1 MFHNVFGMVYLKKS
15 LGLLFF
21 AFMVMAL
28 WQCAKRG
35 SPSGGP
41 KDTTPPKLVRAE
53 PENFT
58 TNFKAKKIRLYFD
71 ELIKLEDV
79 QNQLVV
85 SPPFKN
91 PATITPMG
99 APSKYIEVEIK
110 DTLRENA
117 TYTINF
123 GQSIVDNNEK
133 NPNSFLTY
141 VFSTGDYLDSL
152 TLTGAVSDAVNLKA
166 DEFISVMLY
175 EMDSTYTDS
184 TVFKQPPL
192 YITNT
197 GDSLPFFELKNLKGG
212 KYALFGLKDVN
223 KNNMFDQSQDKI
235 GFVADTITVP
245 TDSIYVLNLFREQL
259 NYKASVPS
267 MVAKNKIIFGY
278 QGDYRDMVIASLTTL
293 PDSVKTTLLKERD
306 KDTLNYWLTPTELDS
321 IIFSVRND
329 KVEAIDT
336 FTVKM
341 RDLPM
346 DSLKLSTSVTGKFN
360 FEDTF
365 SILANTPIVAL
376 DTSQV
381 SLNVSDSIPMS
392 YTFVLD
398 TLKNKVDFDFEV
410 EPNQK
415 YSFSLMP
422 GAITDF
428 FGMQNDT
435 LDYNLS
441 TGSFA
446 DYGNLR
452 MILGGDVTY
461 PIVVQLTNEK
471 GVVQREIVASEAQT
485 FEFNHLNPGNYIA
498 RVIFDSN
505 GNGKWDTGNYLK
517 KQQPEKIS
525 YYPGTIEIRANWEKE
540 ETFILSN

>member
-1 MFHNVFGMVYLKKS
+1 MVYLKKS

-21 AFMVMAL
+21 AFMVLAL

-53 PENFT
+53 PENYT
-58 TNFKAKKIRLYFD
+58 INFKAKKIRLYFD

-91 PATITPMG
+91 PATIKPMG

-110 DTLRENA
+110 DTLRENT

-184 TVFKQPPL
+184 TVFKQLPL

-235 GFVADTITVP
+235 GFINDTITIP

-259 NYKASVPS
+259 NYKPSVPS
-267 MVAKNKIIFGY
+267 LAAKNKIIFGY
-278 QGDYRDMVIASLTTL
+278 QGDYRDMTIETLTSL
-293 PDSVKTTLLKERD
+293 PDSVSTTLLKERD

-321 IIFSVRND
+321 IIFTVRND

-346 DSLKLSTSVTGKFN
+346 DSLKLSTSVSGKFN

-381 SLNVSDSIPMS
+381 ALNISDSIPMS
-392 YTFVLD
+392 YSYVLD
-398 TLKNKVDFDFEV
+398 TLKNKIDFDFEA

-435 LDYNLS
+435 LAYNLS

-471 GVVQREIVASEAQT
+471 GVVQREIIASEEQT
-485 FEFNHLNPGNYIA
+485 FEFKHLNPGNYVA

-505 GNGKWDTGNYLK
+505 GNGIWYTGNFLK

>member
-110 DTLRENA
+110 DTLRENT

-235 GFVADTITVP
+235 GFIADTITVP

-278 QGDYRDMVIASLTTL
+278 QGDYRDMVIESLTTL
-293 PDSVKTTLLKERD
+293 PDSVSTTLLKERD
-306 KDTLNYWLTPTELDS
+306 KDTLNYWLSPTELDS
-321 IIFSVRND
+321 IIFTVRND

>member
-1 MFHNVFGMVYLKKS
+1 MVHLKKL

-21 AFMVMAL
+21 TFMVLAL

-41 KDTTPPKLVRAE
+41 KDTTPPQLIRAE
-53 PENFT
+53 PESFT
-58 TNFKAKKIRLYFD
+58 TNFKSTKIRLYFD

-91 PATITPMG
+91 PAEITPMG
-99 APSKYIEVEIK
+99 GPSKYIEVVIK
-110 DTLRENA
+110 DTLRENT

-123 GQSIVDNNEK
+123 GQSIVDNNEG
-133 NPNSFLTY
+133 NPNSFLSY

-152 TLTGAVSDAVNLKA
+152 TLSGAVKDAVNRKA

-175 EMDSTYTDS
+175 AIDSTYSDS
-184 TVFKQPPL
+184 IIYKEPPL

-197 GDSLPFFELKNLKGG
+197 GDSLPLFELQNLKAG

-223 KNNMFDQSQDKI
+223 KNNMFDQGQDKI
-235 GFVADTITVP
+235 GFIEDTITIP
-245 TDSIYVLNLFREQL
+245 TDSIYLLNLFKEEL

-267 MVAKNKIIFGY
+267 LVAKNKIIFGY
-278 QGDYRDMVIASLTTL
+278 QGDHRDMTIETLTSL
-293 PDSVKTTLLKERD
+293 PDSVTTTILKERD
-306 KDTLNYWLTPTELDS
+306 KDTLNYWFTPTDLDS
-321 IIFSVRND
+321 INFTVKNE
-329 KVEAIDT
+329 KAQVLDT

-341 RDLPM
+341 RDLPL
-346 DSLKLSTSVTGKFN
+346 DSLKLTTSASGKFD

-365 SILANTPIVAL
+365 SVLANTPIAAL
-376 DTSQV
+376 DTSNI
-381 SLNVSDSIPMS
+381 SLMVSDSIPAN
-392 YTFVLD
+392 YTYELD
-398 TLKNKVDFDFEV
+398 TLKNKVDFDFEL

-415 YSFSLMP
+415 YSFSFLP

-428 FGMQNDT
+428 FEVQNDT

-441 TGSFA
+441 TGSYA

-452 MILGGDVTY
+452 IVLGGDVTY
-461 PIVVQLTNEK
+461 PVIMQLTNEK
-471 GVVQREIVASEAQT
+471 GEVQREIKASESQI
-485 FEFNHLNPGNYIA
+485 FEFNNLTPGKYVA
-498 RVIFDSN
+498 RVILDEN
-505 GNGKWDTGNYLK
+505 GNGKLDTGNFLK
-517 KQQPEKIS
+517 KIQPESVS
-525 YYPGTIEIRANWEKE
+525 YYPGVIDVRANWEME

>member
-110 DTLRENA
+110 DTLRENT

-235 GFVADTITVP
+235 GFIADTITVP

-278 QGDYRDMVIASLTTL
+278 QGDYRDMVIESLTTL
-293 PDSVKTTLLKERD
+293 PDSVSTYLLKERD
-306 KDTLNYWLTPTELDS
+306 KDTLNYWLSPTELDS
-321 IIFSVRND
+321 IIFTVQND

-381 SLNVSDSIPMS
+381 SLNVSDSIPMP

-471 GVVQREIVASEAQT
+471 GVVQREIIASEAQT

>member
-1 MFHNVFGMVYLKKS
+1 MVYLKKS

-110 DTLRENA
+110 DTLRENT

-235 GFVADTITVP
+235 GFIADTITVP

-278 QGDYRDMVIASLTTL
+278 QGDYRDMVIESLTTL
-293 PDSVKTTLLKERD
+293 PDSVSTYLLKERD
-306 KDTLNYWLTPTELDS
+306 KDTLNYWLSPTELDS
-321 IIFSVRND
+321 IIFTVQND

-381 SLNVSDSIPMS
+381 SLNVSDSIPMP

-471 GVVQREIVASEAQT
+471 GVVQREIIASEAQT

>member
-1 MFHNVFGMVYLKKS
+1 MVYLKKS

-110 DTLRENA
+110 DTLRENT

-152 TLTGAVSDAVNLKA
+152 NLTGAVSDAVNLKA

-235 GFVADTITVP
+235 GFVTDTITVP
-245 TDSIYVLNLFREQL
+245 TDSIYVLNLFREKL
-259 NYKASVPS
+259 NYKPSVPS

-376 DTSQV
+376 DTSLV

-428 FGMQNDT
+428 FGIQNDT

>member
-1 MFHNVFGMVYLKKS
+1 MVYLKKM
-15 LGLLFF
+15 LGFLFV
-21 AFMVMAL
+21 AFTVLAL

-41 KDTTPPKLVRAE
+41 KDITPPKLVRAE

-58 TNFKAKKIRLYFD
+58 INFKSEKIRLYFD

-99 APSKYIEVEIK
+99 GPSKYIEVVIN
-110 DTLRENA
+110 DTLRENT

-123 GQSIVDNNEK
+123 GQSIVDNNEG

-152 TLTGAVSDAVNLKA
+152 TLNGAVKDAINRKA

-175 EMDSTYTDS
+175 EIDSAYTDS
-184 TVFKQPPL
+184 TIYKEPPL
-192 YITNT
+192 YISNT

-223 KNNMFDQSQDKI
+223 KNNMFNQAQDKI
-235 GFVADTITVP
+235 GFIEDTITLP
-245 TDSIYVLNLFREQL
+245 TDSIYVLNLFQEEL
-259 NYKASVPS
+259 NYKPSVPS
-267 MVAKNKIIFGY
+267 LTAKNKIIFGY
-278 QGDYRDMVIASLTTL
+278 QGDYRDMEIETLTL
-293 PDSVKTTLLKERD
+293 MPDSVKSTILKERD
-306 KDTLNYWLTPTELDS
+306 KDTLNYWFTPTDLDS
-321 IIFSVRND
+321 IIFTVKND
-329 KVEAIDT
+329 EVEVLDT

-346 DSLKLSTSVTGKFN
+346 DSLKLSTSVSGKFN

-365 SILANTPIVAL
+365 SVLANTPIASL

-381 SLNVSDSIPMS
+381 SLMVSDTIPANYS
-392 YTFVLD
+392 FELD
-398 TLKNKVDFDFEV
+398 TLNNKVDFDFEA

-415 YSFSLMP
+415 YSFSFLP

-428 FGMQNDT
+428 FGIQNDT

-441 TGSFA
+441 TGGLS
-446 DYGNLR
+446 DYGNLT
-452 MILGGDVTY
+452 MILGGEVNY
-461 PIVVQLTNEK
+461 PVIVQLTNEK
-471 GVVQREIVASEAQT
+471 GVVQREISAAEPQS
-485 FEFNHLNPGNYIA
+485 FEFNNLSPGNYIA
-498 RVIFDSN
+498 RVVLDKN
-505 GNGKWDTGNYLK
+505 GNGQWDTGNFLEK
-517 KQQPEKIS
+517 RQPEEIS
-525 YYPGTIEIRANWEKE
+525 YYPGAIEIRANWIKE

>member
-1 MFHNVFGMVYLKKS
+1 MVYLKKS

-110 DTLRENA
+110 DTLRENT

-152 TLTGAVSDAVNLKA
+152 NLTGAVSDAVNLKA

-428 FGMQNDT
+428 FGIQNDT

>member
-1 MFHNVFGMVYLKKS
+1 MVYLKKS

-110 DTLRENA
+110 DTLRENT

-212 KYALFGLKDVN
+212 KYAFL
-223 KNNMFDQSQDKI
+223 
-235 GFVADTITVP
+235 
-245 TDSIYVLNLFREQL
+245 
-259 NYKASVPS
+259 
-267 MVAKNKIIFGY
+267 
-278 QGDYRDMVIASLTTL
+278 
-293 PDSVKTTLLKERD
+293 
-306 KDTLNYWLTPTELDS
+306 
-321 IIFSVRND
+321 
-329 KVEAIDT
+329 
-336 FTVKM
+336 
-341 RDLPM
+341 
-346 DSLKLSTSVTGKFN
+346 
-360 FEDTF
+360 
-365 SILANTPIVAL
+365 
-376 DTSQV
+376 
-381 SLNVSDSIPMS
+381 
-392 YTFVLD
+392 
-398 TLKNKVDFDFEV
+398 
-410 EPNQK
+410 
-415 YSFSLMP
+415 
-422 GAITDF
+422 
-428 FGMQNDT
+428 
-435 LDYNLS
+435 
-441 TGSFA
+441 GS
-446 DYGNLR
+446 R
-452 MILGGDVTY
+452 M
-461 PIVVQLTNEK
+461 
-471 GVVQREIVASEAQT
+471 
-485 FEFNHLNPGNYIA
+485 
-498 RVIFDSN
+498 
-505 GNGKWDTGNYLK
+505 
-517 KQQPEKIS
+517 
-525 YYPGTIEIRANWEKE
+525 
-540 ETFILSN
+540 